1 MSTFFSWRKDNKK
14 TLLLGAQTE
23 KLWGFAELPYD
34 ARSLARY
41 AGLVLGAV
49 LSLRSRLRCKR

>member
-1 MSTFFSWRKDNKK
+1 MSTFFSWQKEDKR
-14 TLLLGAQTE
+14 TVLLGAQTE

-41 AGLVLGAV
+41 AGLALGAA

>member
-1 MSTFFSWRKDNKK
+1 MSTFFSWRKDDKRM
-14 TLLLGAQTE
+14 LLLGAQTE

-41 AGLVLGAV
+41 AGLTLAAA
-49 LSLRSRLRCKR
+49 LRLRRRLRRKR

>member
-1 MSTFFSWRKDNKK
+1 MSTFFSWRKDDRK

-41 AGLVLGAV
+41 AGLVLAAA
-49 LSLRSRLRCKR
+49 LRLRRRLRCKR

>member
-1 MSTFFSWRKDNKK
+1 MSTFFSWRKDDRK

-41 AGLVLGAV
+41 AGLVFGAV

>member
-1 MSTFFSWRKDNKK
+1 MSTFFSWQKEEKK
-14 TLLLGAQTE
+14 TLLLGVRTE

-41 AGLVLGAV
+41 AGLTLGAV
-49 LSLRSRLRCKR
+49 LRLRRRLCSK